1 MIQDVVSVYAD
12 INGQEVVQK
21 LTDYNF
27 SALPVV
33 GDDNKMVGIITFDEV
48 MEEAT
53 EDIQKLGG
61 SEPLNQ
67 SYFESSV

>member
-33 GDDNKMVGIITFDEV
+33 VDDNKMVGIITFDDV